1 MSTERAAVASCWWKE
16 SCVWELGA
24 KQAAASKPESL
35 DAGKAT
41 LHDGITRPAGRT
53 KI

>member
-1 MSTERAAVASCWWKE
+1 MSTKKAAVASWWKE

-35 DAGKAT
+35 NAGKAT
-41 LHDGITRPAGRT
+41 LHDGITRPAGWT